1 MIATQTGASIP
12 SGEAL
17 GTQVQLRSNR
27 SGVISVLALDMAL
40 GLALCGCANV
50 DWDTSQAWFTKP
62 LDITGRNAGGYT
74 FSELAETK
82 QRERPIT
89 ANELVDS
96 RGACPPPAAP
106 QVQAGPG
113 SQNTS
118 TAADTTSLLGG
129 GIGLGMSECDVV
141 FRAGTPSAVQLGNNP
156 NGDRTAVLTFTG
168 GPRPGVYHFER
179 GALMQMDSVAQSA
192 AAAPA
197 QAPQPVKKKSKPP
210 KKNDQTPS

>member
-192 AAAPA
+192 AAAAPS
-197 QAPQPVKKKSKPP
+197 PQPVKKKSKPP